1 LGFVA
6 DLALRGSDH
15 VPLIQDDEADVIQH
29 RRIGSK
35 SEVQLLRCGDDNLA
49 GAKRVLV
56 DVADPHAAVERRD
69 ADAERREG
77 PCEDLLRLS
86 GQGSERGDIDRTSL
100 LCEAHQDRQLGD
112 AGLAG
117 TGRQRDNEIPR
128 VLEDPVDDVELGG
141 PEIDLG
147 TPPGQERLDE
157 GAPEIAPPSD
167 AITRPWRW
175 FVRDVGLEAGVEQVP
190 QQASG

>member
-1 LGFVA
+1 
-6 DLALRGSDH
+6 
-15 VPLIQDDEADVIQH
+15 VPLVQDDEADVIQD

-35 SEVQLLRCGDDNLA
+35 SEIQLLRCGDDNLA

-100 LCEAHQDRQLGD
+100 LCEAHQTPASAAQASVPERPARHRPTVEPVRPEGILSTSPLRSRVLRPMSIS
-112 AGLAG
+112 AGGWVSDEPHSAG
-117 TGRQRDNEIPR
+117 RSQIPR
-128 VLEDPVDDVELGG
+128 AL
-141 PEIDLG
+141 
-147 TPPGQERLDE
+147 
-157 GAPEIAPPSD
+157 A
-167 AITRPWRW
+167 RP
-175 FVRDVGLEAGVEQVP
+175 
-190 QQASG
+190 